1 MLRERDPHATGG
13 RRHPGSGLPPS
24 GLPAVP
30 LPRRGS
36 REKSRLGGRSVRR
49 PPPSSWRRRAGPR
62 VIVFGVRVE
71 ACRVVRPARRVSV
84 APGRGALG
92 PAPSRRACHSGR
104 ATRDPGGHK
113 EVRRSKP
120 GTGECA
126 PQFPVWPHRGLRGL
140 GEGRPDFL
148 CFHRHLA
155 PGLRRHSHLG
165 GRRPHPR
172 KATRQ
177 RTRGRD
183 VSAGWAW
190 GACGGA
196 RQRRPGSG
204 ARGHAGPAAPQPRAQ
219 APLCVSRTSGLL
231 LALLKSRVSKLRE
244 TRRKLQGASRS
255 V

>member
-148 CFHRHLA
+148 CFQTSGSRIASSLPPGRPQAPPEESHAPEDAREGRQRGVGVGCVWGRQA
-155 PGLRRHSHLG
+155 APPGLRRPRTRRSRSPA
-165 GRRPHPR
+165 RRPL
-172 KATRQ
+172 
-177 RTRGRD
+177 
-183 VSAGWAW
+183 SAF
-190 GACGGA
+190 
-196 RQRRPGSG
+196 PGLPG
-204 ARGHAGPAAPQPRAQ
+204 
-219 APLCVSRTSGLL
+219 CCW
-231 LALLKSRVSKLRE
+231 
-244 TRRKLQGASRS
+244 RS
-255 V
+255 